1 MSLPQVS
8 IDIVSSTTASMDDNK
23 DFWQD
28 ITEQIFKENILL
40 YQLLA
45 VADKAEKEQ
54 QFKEGYK
61 RGACLIYSLL
71 ARQVEAD
78 EMNAAWGLDDGD
90 EEERSMIKCSCGS
103 SNWTLNWKSLTNRAD
118 DKFNCKDCGLIFKR
132 EGNNG

>member
-90 EEERSMIKCSCGS
+90 EEERSIIKCSCGS
-103 SNWTLNWKSLTNRAD
+103 SNWTLNWKSLNNPAD